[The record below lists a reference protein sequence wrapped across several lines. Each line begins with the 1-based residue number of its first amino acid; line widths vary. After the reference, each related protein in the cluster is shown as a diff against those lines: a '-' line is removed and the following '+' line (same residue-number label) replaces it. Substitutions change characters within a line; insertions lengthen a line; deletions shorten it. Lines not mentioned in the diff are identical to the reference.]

1 MKINLKSLCPE
12 GLICKDEKD
21 DKSNHNTEQKLHSFI
36 IHNQTDE
43 CSFIIS
49 STELSYENT

>member
-49 STELSYENT
+49 ST